1 MSDPKSNTIHD
12 ADASDVQPTAKE
24 VTKPAT
30 STDENGQKVTA
41 GGDSQ
46 TDQVWVLNRKKREDM
61 PKLHNKLLHK
71 MCNQVYDPLS
81 SSYCSTI

>member
-46 TDQVWVLNRKKREDM
+46 TDQV
-61 PKLHNKLLHK
+61 
-71 MCNQVYDPLS
+71 
-81 SSYCSTI
+81 